1 MDISAIRFLAANFI
15 FSLSPCHYK
24 NGPYLIPAKNK
35 HYFPKATLVITWPK
49 RANIICG
56 QIYLTNGVAERIVFT
71 ILIPIKAHVLTF
83 METNKV
89 LLPSLCHCDL
99 RVFVILYWLV
109 FIHFWKPCIFL
120 SRFRRLLWGWGDSAR
135 WGGRGSTQWPI
146 ILRSVPTIWLL
157 QISRHFSLSN
167 EYECDSPKLWIW
179 SCKSL
184 CSSAEFM
191 LMGKN
196 ITFLLFA
203 HSWLKTLNEQNTN
216 YKYQVQIW
224 TTNTEINAHLARCI
238 PWNLQ
243 YCSAL
248 YQFA

>member
-1 MDISAIRFLAANFI
+1 MNAININAMNIDCMKGHLLALLCLISSACPKVLMAHACENCKKCQEFHFFTFTETPKSETKFDISTKRFLAANFI

-49 RANIICG
+49 RASIICG

-109 FIHFWKPCIFL
+109 FIHF
-120 SRFRRLLWGWGDSAR
+120 
-135 WGGRGSTQWPI
+135 
-146 ILRSVPTIWLL
+146 
-157 QISRHFSLSN
+157 
-167 EYECDSPKLWIW
+167 
-179 SCKSL
+179 
-184 CSSAEFM
+184 
-191 LMGKN
+191 
-196 ITFLLFA
+196 
-203 HSWLKTLNEQNTN
+203 
-216 YKYQVQIW
+216 
-224 TTNTEINAHLARCI
+224 
-238 PWNLQ
+238 
-243 YCSAL
+243 
-248 YQFA
+248 

>member
-1 MDISAIRFLAANFI
+1 MNTMNINCMKDYLLALLGLISPASPKVLMAHACENCKKCQEFHFFTFTETPKSETKFDISTKRFLAANFI

-49 RANIICG
+49 RASIICG

-109 FIHFWKPCIFL
+109 FIHF
-120 SRFRRLLWGWGDSAR
+120 
-135 WGGRGSTQWPI
+135 
-146 ILRSVPTIWLL
+146 
-157 QISRHFSLSN
+157 
-167 EYECDSPKLWIW
+167 
-179 SCKSL
+179 
-184 CSSAEFM
+184 
-191 LMGKN
+191 
-196 ITFLLFA
+196 
-203 HSWLKTLNEQNTN
+203 
-216 YKYQVQIW
+216 
-224 TTNTEINAHLARCI
+224 
-238 PWNLQ
+238 
-243 YCSAL
+243 
-248 YQFA
+248 